1 MKTIVKSLCVVSVF
15 IVLGVV
21 LIGCDGSDNGG
32 NGVTTSSGST
42 DIIFLHHST
51 GWNIWNGGVPEWF
64 EQNAPNYQIVEQEF
78 PKDSPYG
85 WENYPYDYWNIWVN
99 HAGSSPYMNEPTLEI
114 LTAQYHVIIFKHC
127 FPVSEIEAD
136 TGNPDITSSEKRLE
150 NYMLQYNALKAK
162 MHEFPGS
169 LFLVWTGA
177 ARVQNETN
185 AATATRARTFFDW
198 VKNTWDERGDNIYI
212 WDFYELE
219 TEGGLY
225 MRDDYAEGPF
235 DSHPNSTFSQ
245 MVAPLFCQRI
255 VNVIEGRGDST
266 SLTGR

>member
-1 MKTIVKSLCVVSVF
+1 MKTTVKFLCVVSAF
-15 IVLGVV
+15 MVLGFVFM
-21 LIGCDGSDNGG
+21 GCGDSGNGG
-32 NGVTTSSGST
+32 SGVVTPSGSA

-51 GWNIWNGGVPEWF
+51 GWNIWNGGVPGWF
-64 EQNAPNYQIVEQEF
+64 GQNAPQYQIVEQEF

-99 HAGSSPYMNEPTLEI
+99 HAGSSPYMSEPTLEI

-127 FPVSEIEAD
+127 FPVGEIEAD
-136 TGNPDITSSEKRLE
+136 IGNPDVTSSDKRLE

-162 MHEFPGS
+162 MHEFPGT
-169 LFLVWTGA
+169 LFIVWTGA
-177 ARVQNETN
+177 ALTQNSTN
-185 AATATRARTFFDW
+185 AAAATRTRSFFEW
-198 VKNTWDERGDNIYI
+198 VKNAWDERGDNIYI

-225 MRDDYAEGPF
+225 LRDNYAEDPY